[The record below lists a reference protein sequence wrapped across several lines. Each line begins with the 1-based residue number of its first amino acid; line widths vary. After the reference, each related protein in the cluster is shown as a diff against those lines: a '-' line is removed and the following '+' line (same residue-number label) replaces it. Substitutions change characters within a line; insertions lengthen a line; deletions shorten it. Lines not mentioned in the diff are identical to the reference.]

1 LQEAFFYNFQIKVP
15 DINYSELN
23 WIKKGNELV
32 MGFSSL
38 KEYKGELF
46 QGIIEERKKRG
57 AYKNWEN
64 FLVRTI
70 SLWEKMETSTFTE
83 WIKAGLFTSLEIDID
98 ILLKNQGSILCY
110 LQIKKAL
117 QADSKNLPFLNLSVE
132 KTANNNW
139 LNNQREHETLG
150 LYISY
155 FSRWKEL
162 SQKKNCQIISLLEI
176 FRKIEEYNNQET
188 IINIYAVI
196 FQIESKDEKNY
207 TLLLQDIRN
216 SFKLSIDSNVY
227 QQNKEKLVV
236 HNELLFT
243 LKIEIKKGIITS
255 LNCEEIII
263 I

>member
-1 LQEAFFYNFQIKVP
+1 
-15 DINYSELN
+15 
-23 WIKKGNELV
+23 
-32 MGFSSL
+32 
-38 KEYKGELF
+38 
-46 QGIIEERKKRG
+46 
-57 AYKNWEN
+57 
-64 FLVRTI
+64 
-70 SLWEKMETSTFTE
+70 
-83 WIKAGLFTSLEIDID
+83 
-98 ILLKNQGSILCY
+98 
-110 LQIKKAL
+110 
-117 QADSKNLPFLNLSVE
+117 
-132 KTANNNW
+132 
-139 LNNQREHETLG
+139 
-150 LYISY
+150 
-155 FSRWKEL
+155 
-162 SQKKNCQIISLLEI
+162 LEI